1 MRSLHNYIKRQK
13 GFTIVELLIVIVIIG
28 ILATLVIVTF
38 SGIQQRARDTQ
49 RQTDIN
55 AIQSQVEAYNAQTG
69 TYPTLQMLND
79 DNWRNE
85 NMKGFPRD
93 ALFAPGQKTDGDDG
107 EANKPGSGA
116 STTAKY
122 QYLAWTEPT
131 VPEGDAEGTPCVT
144 DGVVSV
150 TTTSNCQSYKITAA
164 LESGTEAYVKSS
176 N

>member
-1 MRSLHNYIKRQK
+1 MRSLHKYLQRQK

-69 TYPTLQMLND
+69 NYPTLQMLND
-79 DNWRNE
+79 DDWRNE

-93 ALFAPGQKTDGDDG
+93 ALFAPGQKTEGAEA
-107 EANKPGSGA
+107 EANKPGSDA

-122 QYLAWTEPT
+122 QYLAWTESVVPATDDGGTACTT
-131 VPEGDAEGTPCVT
+131 VGDVET
-144 DGVVSV
+144 
-150 TTTSNCQSYKITAA
+150 TTTSNCQSYKITAS